1 MYNAMLIETTILI
14 DRAFDVLVLKIAL
27 LSWARKRHLANGR
40 KCGRPRTSRDASST
54 HGSIF
59 LLALSILLF
68 HTRKNG
74 NRRTMAW
81 MARWQ
86 TLSSPAFDLEDV
98 FSAVVGSGIKLLSQ
112 AGELGLALEEI
123 QLGLRNHRLRV
134 PALEGGHDCVV
145 LLV

>member
-1 MYNAMLIETTILI
+1 
-14 DRAFDVLVLKIAL
+14 
-27 LSWARKRHLANGR
+27 
-40 KCGRPRTSRDASST
+40 
-54 HGSIF
+54 
-59 LLALSILLF
+59 
-68 HTRKNG
+68 
-74 NRRTMAW
+74 MAW